1 MNRVIEN
8 FTINSNDLINSDS
21 ELHDS
26 ILHTV
31 DNFMDLKN
39 FPKANTSDDIEEAY
53 TIVYT
58 RTYNKEEL

>member
-1 MNRVIEN
+1 MSRVIEN

>member
-8 FTINSNDLINSDS
+8 FTINFNEIIDSDNV
-21 ELHDS
+21 LHEN
-26 ILHTV
+26 ILNAV
-31 DNFMDLKN
+31 DNFMDSKN
-39 FPKANTSDDIEEAY
+39 FPKANTSDDIDEAY

>member
-8 FTINSNDLINSDS
+8 FTINFNEIIDSDNV
-21 ELHDS
+21 LHEN
-26 ILHTV
+26 ILNAV
-31 DNFMDLKN
+31 DNSMDSKN
-39 FPKANTSDDIEEAY
+39 YPKASTSNDIEEAY

>member
-1 MNRVIEN
+1 MSRVIEN

-39 FPKANTSDDIEEAY
+39 FPKANTNDDITETY